1 MNVAVPGD
9 KSSRTHSSSAEAS
22 GVDAAAHP
30 GLTSAA
36 AASRLAQIGPNEP
49 VVVHRLSTVWQLLRL
64 FVNPLVVIL
73 LVASIISALLG
84 QITDATII
92 VTMVLLGVGI
102 NFWQSYRSQQ
112 AAEALRS
119 MVTPTATV
127 CRDGVWQEIPIRA
140 VVPGDLI
147 RLSAGDLIP
156 ADSRLIDAR
165 HLSVQQSMLTGESLP
180 VDKTPTPEKG
190 AIETGPEAPG
200 LVFLGTSVIS
210 GTATAIVLTTG
221 TGPSSVRLRRA

>member
-1 MNVAVPGD
+1 M
-9 KSSRTHSSSAEAS
+9 
-22 GVDAAAHP
+22 HP

-36 AASRLAQIGPNEP
+36 AAQRLAQFGPNEP
-49 VVVHRLSTVWQLLRL
+49 VVVRRLSTVLQLLRL

-73 LVASIISALLG
+73 LVASTISALLG
-84 QITDATII
+84 QVTDAAII

-127 CRDGVWQEIPIRA
+127 CRDGAWQEIPIRA

-147 RLSAGDLIP
+147 RLSAGDLVP
-156 ADSRLIDAR
+156 ADSRLIEAR
-165 HLSVQQSMLTGESLP
+165 DLSVQQSMLTGESLP
-180 VDKTPTPEKG
+180 VEKTPSTAGTG
-190 AIETGPEAPG
+190 APETGPDAPH

-210 GTATAIVLTTG
+210 GTATAVVLTTG
-221 TGPSSVRLRRA
+221 PRTPSVRLRRA